1 MGFFRSPSMSTVIF
15 PRSWAR
21 TYPRFTAVVD
31 LPSPCTA
38 LVTTTTVFLRSAI
51 INVSLVAATLNCSAT
66 TDAAFHLTTKL
77 SSGRRQSGDPFLAK
91 KLRFPFLFCR
101 QAVNNALHL
110 RSAPPSPSPPPW
122 GNGVRGS
129 GLAWAVGS
137 DLAEPSV

>member
-1 MGFFRSPSMSTVIF
+1 M
-15 PRSWAR
+15 
-21 TYPRFTAVVD
+21 AVAD
-31 LPSPCTA
+31 FPSPFTA
-38 LVTTTTVFLRSAI
+38 LVTTITVCGRSATM
-51 INVSLVAATLNCSAT
+51 SASRVAATLNCSDT
-66 TDAAFHLTTKL
+66 IDADFHLATRL
-77 SSGRRQSGDPFLAK
+77 SSGRRRLGDPFLVIM
-91 KLRFPFLFCR
+91 LPIPFLFCR